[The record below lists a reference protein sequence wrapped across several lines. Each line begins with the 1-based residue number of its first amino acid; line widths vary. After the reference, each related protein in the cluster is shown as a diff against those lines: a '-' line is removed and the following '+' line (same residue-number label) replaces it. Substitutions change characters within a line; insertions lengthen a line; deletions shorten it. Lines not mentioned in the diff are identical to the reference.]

1 MKPRTLAEQLSELK
15 TPKSE
20 LKNINPVV
28 AVRKYITYTYIT
40 KQGRYPTIVTH
51 KEKPLLRKVKGHI
64 GTARKLRKYVAMIEE
79 NGVVYHY
86 KSRAAV
92 QRAVDR
98 HCKVVW
104 L

>member
-28 AVRKYITYTYIT
+28 ATREPAVYTT
-40 KQGRYPTIVTH
+40 N